1 MISAWDLFTKNW
13 VGMDTVHGEQQGSWI
28 SVDTKKSV
36 WEKGIDSRPL
46 IGPAFV
52 DFSSY
57 FASHLKISF
66 GAVYWFAPGF
76 SAMAVFSSRPANYGR
91 WVVYLSWMS
100 MYGKWREW
108 GSVLMCFMRRER
120 EWNWNETD
128 WASFDHFFQVD
139 KSDCLLLFLS
149 ILLSFQLN
157 QAKTDQIFP
166 DLICLLFVTTAWWSH
181 KKTKLRL
188 LNAVHSYDV
197 RGINVMSG

>member
-66 GAVYWFAPGF
+66 GAVCGISGLICPWIQCHGCIQQPARQLWPMSSLFILDVYVWKMERMRKR
-76 SAMAVFSSRPANYGR
+76 SNVFY
-91 WVVYLSWMS
+91 
-100 MYGKWREW
+100 E
-108 GSVLMCFMRRER
+108 ER
-120 EWNWNETD
+120 ESEIETKLIEQALIIFFKWINLIVCFCFSLSFSPFNLTKQKQTKYFRTWFVYFLSQQLDEVTRRQNWGY
-128 WASFDHFFQVD
+128 WM
-139 KSDCLLLFLS
+139 LS
-149 ILLSFQLN
+149 IL
-157 QAKTDQIFP
+157 T
-166 DLICLLFVTTAWWSH
+166 
-181 KKTKLRL
+181 
-188 LNAVHSYDV
+188 
-197 RGINVMSG
+197 M